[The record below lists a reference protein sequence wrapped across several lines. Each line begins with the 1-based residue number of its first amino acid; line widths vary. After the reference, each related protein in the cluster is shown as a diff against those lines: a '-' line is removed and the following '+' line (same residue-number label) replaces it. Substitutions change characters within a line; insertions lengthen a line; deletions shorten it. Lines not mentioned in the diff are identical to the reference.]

1 MWLSDLTLQLIGFRV
16 LTLLFIV
23 GIQGGIL
30 ATVVV
35 FLGDKGPKYD
45 NRLTII
51 PFEHIDFVGAMSLI
65 LFGLGWAKP
74 MAIDSQQFRFSSVGI
89 IVTILTGFVGLLV
102 TAILLSKLILLALTT
117 LPFTMGLATAA
128 FLRHASSLSI
138 WFALF
143 SLIPIPPLTGGL
155 LVSTIGLRIP
165 KYTQWILTAMIL
177 VAVATGVV
185 DQLLNP
191 AYLALTLLILD
202 K

>member
-1 MWLSDLTLQLIGFRV
+1 MWLSDLTLQLVGFRV

-30 ATVVV
+30 ATVAV

-45 NRLTII
+45 DRLTIM
-51 PFEHIDFVGAMSLI
+51 PFRHIDFVGAISLI
-65 LFGLGWAKP
+65 FFGLGWAKP
-74 MAIDSQQFRFSSVGI
+74 MAIDSQFFRFSSVGI

-102 TAILLSKLILLALTT
+102 TAILLSKLILPALTM
-117 LPFTMGLATAA
+117 LPFTVGLATAA
-128 FLRHASSLSI
+128 LLRHASSLSI

-155 LVSTIGLRIP
+155 LVSTIGIRIP

-185 DQLLNP
+185 GQLLNP